1 MKIYSDGKSRSL
13 NGAFPRRFRLM
24 NAGKEV
30 PFIRTGRES
39 IRISGELPIGELDI
53 QELVL
58 PKKEPEIK
66 AEKLDVGNVAIVNK
80 SDVERLDVMAQTLD
94 KNANRIEEQMNA
106 LADHEATLANLE
118 TQNAESIE
126 LLSGQTASAVQML
139 KGAIDDAEKKNNAIQ
154 KALNKA
160 ISETSEDLS
169 DSLVAHET
177 ANNPH
182 RITKATIGLDKVE
195 NISPED
201 MPMTKEVK
209 NAIDKKADKE
219 AIKELKKKI
228 DEAAKSQK
236 NVEKG
241 IERLNWVGGV
251 GGNEIPSGGKKG
263 QLLGKASNKTGDYT
277 WVDAESGIEIKR
289 VDVLHDTGDSGTLYL
304 VPSSDPQTSNI
315 YDEYIWADNGLGT
328 YAWEKIGS
336 TSVDLSGYVKSVN
349 NETPDENGNVTVPN
363 FTGTDGEEAGAAG
376 LVPAPTTSDYSY
388 ALKGNGSW
396 GQVDYSELTNT
407 PTIPTS
413 NDYWTVGTSGTL
425 DSQTTYSKKLIYYK
439 QNGAQDNGFRMIA
452 DSDQSS
458 VGTVGAWTG
467 RCLIGNEKRTFL
479 LGTARNTATAT
490 QSICGIGAHTWA
502 SATAQTSAQWDNI
515 YILPDGSTAVYI
527 GGNGW
532 RGSSGW
538 FRVANNNSASAGYR
552 VEINTGTSSSPT
564 WRTVLPNQVSGTNS
578 VLIRPNVSSTFSYT
592 YATSIN
598 GAITADFGSSFGYN
612 ASAGNYAVALGY
624 ESIAS
629 GSYSIQLGRGTNST
643 ANTMNVGLSSSLN
656 VQLLDSYG
664 KIPDA
669 RLNATIARTADV
681 PTITIRRL

>member
-1 MKIYSDGKSRSL
+1 MKVYSDGKSRSL

-80 SDVERLDVMAQTLD
+80 ADVERLDVMTQTLD
-94 KNANRIEEQMNA
+94 KNTNRIEEQMNFIA
-106 LADHEATLANLE
+106 SQEKVLSDLE

-139 KGAIDDAEKKNNAIQ
+139 KGAIDDAEKKNNAVQ

-277 WVDAESGIEIKR
+277 WVDPESVIEIKR
-289 VDVLHDTGDSGTLYL
+289 VDVLPETGDSGTLYL

-315 YDEYIWADNGLGT
+315 YDEYIWTDNGSGTYSFEKLGT
-328 YAWEKIGS
+328 TE
-336 TSVDLSGYVKSVN
+336 VDLSGYVRSVN
-349 NETPDENGNVTVPN
+349 GNNPDENGNVSLSIFAKSTTAASTVEKVVSIPSIKSLAVGTTIIVQPTVTSTVANSTIKLNN
-363 FTGTDGEEAGAAG
+363 F
-376 LVPAPTTSDYSY
+376 PAYTMRYNNANITTSTDSIVWNSAYLSIFTFD
-388 ALKGNGSW
+388 G
-396 GQVDYSELTNT
+396 TNWQFVAHG
-407 PTIPTS
+407 ID
-413 NDYWTVGTSGTL
+413 NN
-425 DSQTTYSKKLIYYK
+425 TTYSAMSVSEGTTGTATSSRAMRADYLK
-439 QNGAQDNGFRMIA
+439 QI
-452 DSDQSS
+452 
-458 VGTVGAWTG
+458 
-467 RCLIGNEKRTFL
+467 I
-479 LGTARNTATAT
+479 LGTKLAGLNT
-490 QSICGIGAHTWA
+490 
-502 SATAQTSAQWDNI
+502 
-515 YILPDGSTAVYI
+515 STAGAV
-527 GGNGW
+527 
-532 RGSSGW
+532 
-538 FRVANNNSASAGYR
+538 VA
-552 VEINTGTSSSPT
+552 TD
-564 WRTVLPNQVSGTNS
+564 S
-578 VLIRPNVSSTFSYT
+578 VL
-592 YATSIN
+592 
-598 GAITADFGSSFGYN
+598 
-612 ASAGNYAVALGY
+612 SA
-624 ESIAS
+624 
-629 GSYSIQLGRGTNST
+629 
-643 ANTMNVGLSSSLN
+643 M
-656 VQLLDSYG
+656 G
-664 KIPDA
+664 KIQ
-669 RLNATIARTADV
+669 ATIGDV
-681 PTITIRRL
+681 ETLINAL